1 MKKVQQTNQ
10 KNLALTKTQQNVL
23 NVVREYL
30 GSNSHPPTLLELA
43 TILHIN
49 INAVR
54 GHLLALDRKQ
64 VLRYV
69 PNISRGIEL
78 PAIKPS
84 GIPIYGFVPAGNPFM
99 SQENVVDTF
108 EVQRYIS
115 ASNNVFGLYVRG
127 DSMKDA
133 NIATGDLLFVDP
145 DIEAKTGRMVVALVE
160 GEPTVKWFQREGST
174 VSLVPAN
181 KKYKPIIVNTYD
193 ENFKIV
199 GVVIGMIRA
208 MDKLRID
215 TVMKLKKAS

>member
-1 MKKVQQTNQ
+1 MSLSKLTQAQNHVLKTVKEFIRENQ
-10 KNLALTKTQQNVL
+10 
-23 NVVREYL
+23 Y
-30 GSNSHPPTLLELA
+30 PPTLSELGQA
-43 TILHIN
+43 LRIN

-54 GHLLALDRKQ
+54 DHLLTLERKQ
-64 VLRYV
+64 FLRYV
-69 PNISRGIEL
+69 PNTSRGIEIL
-78 PAIKPS
+78 KSKPS
-84 GIPIYGFVPAGNPFM
+84 GIPIYGFVPAGHPFM

-145 DIEAKTGRMVVALVE
+145 DVEARNGRMVVALVE
-160 GEPTVKWFQREGST
+160 GEPTVKWFQKEGST

-181 KKYKPIIVNTYD
+181 KKYKPIVINKHD

-199 GVVIGMIRA
+199 GVVVGMIRA
-208 MDKLRID
+208 LDKTRID
-215 TVMKLKKAS
+215 NTLKLKKAS

>member
-1 MKKVQQTNQ
+1 MKMAQQTTQ
-10 KNLALTKTQQNVL
+10 RSAAPTKTQQNVL

-30 GSNSHPPTLLELA
+30 DNNSHPPTLSELA
-43 TILHIN
+43 SILRIN

-54 GHLLALDRKQ
+54 DHLLALDRKQ

-78 PAIKPS
+78 PSLQPS
-84 GIPIYGFVPAGNPFM
+84 GIPIYGFVPAGHPFM

-145 DIEAKTGRMVVALVE
+145 DIEAKNGRMVVALVE
-160 GEPTVKWFQREGST
+160 GEPTVKWFQKEGST
-174 VSLVPAN
+174 ISLVPAN
-181 KKYKPIIVNTYD
+181 KKYKPIIVNKFD

-199 GVVIGMIRA
+199 GVVIGMIRV
-208 MDKLRID
+208 MDKMRID
-215 TVMKLKKAS
+215 NTMKLKKAS

>member
-1 MKKVQQTNQ
+1 MAQQTIQRNS
-10 KNLALTKTQQNVL
+10 ALTKTQQNVL

-30 GSNSHPPTLLELA
+30 DNNSHPPTLSELA
-43 TILHIN
+43 NILRIN

-54 GHLLALDRKQ
+54 DHVLALDRKQ
-64 VLRYV
+64 VLRYI

-78 PAIKPS
+78 PSSHAS
-84 GIPIYGFVPAGNPFM
+84 GIPIYGFVPAGHPFM
-99 SQENVVDTF
+99 SQENIVDTF

-115 ASNNVFGLYVRG
+115 ASDNVFGLYVRG

-145 DIEAKTGRMVVALVE
+145 DIEAKNGRMVVALVE
-160 GEPTVKWFQREGST
+160 GEPTVKWFQKEGST
-174 VSLVPAN
+174 ISLVPAN
-181 KKYKPIIVNTYD
+181 KKYKPIMVNKYD

-199 GVVIGMIRA
+199 GVVVGMIRA

-215 TVMKLKKAS
+215 NTMKLKKAS